1 MLMQP
6 MTLENENE
14 FKGIKFDKNETYEYE
29 SSNKI
34 YTLKI
39 ANNENIIYF
48 EIDEKNNFPK
58 QDFNIYLNLENLCK
72 INKFFLQF
80 ENLNEVSD
88 TMKQLIESK
97 SIKIEKKEKEIL
109 LKIINRNNMKEFNM
123 SIPLKEKDLKSEVN
137 SLNTYVFQLNEK
149 IEKLEKRVGCLEN
162 ELNDYKIKFN
172 EFKKEYE
179 IFKKEKNFMFNNSS
193 IIRNEE
199 QDFILSWMERKP
211 KKFKL
216 LLDSNIDG
224 DSTSTF
230 YNKCSKKCPTIVFVK
245 TTNGYRFGGYTSQIW
260 PSSSYKKDDKS
271 FLFSLDLKSK
281 YKCIKLEWAIYYSN
295 NSYFSFGNN
304 LYIYNNC
311 TTNKNS
317 NLNSPSSYEIPKNYE
332 LNGGEN
338 KFVVKSY
345 EVYEVK
351 Y

>member
-1 MLMQP
+1 
-6 MTLENENE
+6 
-14 FKGIKFDKNETYEYE
+14 
-29 SSNKI
+29 
-34 YTLKI
+34 
-39 ANNENIIYF
+39 
-48 EIDEKNNFPK
+48 
-58 QDFNIYLNLENLCK
+58 
-72 INKFFLQF
+72 
-80 ENLNEVSD
+80 
-88 TMKQLIESK
+88 MKQLIESK

-109 LKIINRNNMKEFNM
+109 LKIINRYNMKEFNM

-179 IFKKEKNFMFNNSS
+179 NSKKENHFMFNNSS
-193 IIRNEE
+193 IIRKEE
-199 QDFILSWMERKP
+199 EDFILGWMEKKP

-230 YNKCSKKCPTIVFVK
+230 YNKCSKKCPIIVFVK
-245 TTNGYRFGGYTSQIW
+245 TTNGYRFGGYTSQFW

-281 YKCIKLEWAIYYSN
+281 YKCIKLEWAIYYDY
-295 NSYFSFGNN
+295 SYFSFGKN

-317 NLNSPSSYEIPKNYE
+317 SLSPPYSYEIPKIMN
-332 LNGGEN
+332 
-338 KFVVKSY
+338 
-345 EVYEVK
+345 
-351 Y
+351 